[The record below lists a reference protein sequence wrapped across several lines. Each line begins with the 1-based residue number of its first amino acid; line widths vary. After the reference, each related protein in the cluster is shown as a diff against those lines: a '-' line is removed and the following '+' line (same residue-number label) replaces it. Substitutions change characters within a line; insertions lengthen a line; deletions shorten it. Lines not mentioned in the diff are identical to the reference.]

1 MNRKGMR
8 YEPTERNALFDT
20 NFAYMNMDNNKT
32 LTDRMQYKDLTAEQ
46 FIEGIL
52 LSIICFVAVLGN
64 ISIWIIVIR
73 CRALRTVTN
82 CFLLVLSAFDLLVS
96 VVNIPVTVFTI
107 FSGEW
112 FLSDEACIGFGFTN
126 MVTLCGSVLSLCN
139 ISINRYVMVC
149 HPSKFIKVY
158 TRKNV
163 ILMINASIAVTIGVS
178 VPPLLGW
185 CKYSFTPSQ
194 NICFANWPMSLSYA
208 LFMICCCFGVP
219 LVVMI
224 FCNYKI
230 YKTVKTS
237 KKRVSNTY
245 PVQMSMLKDQNGSK
259 SVENINVLGI
269 RRESNQQRCIGNLN
283 TKSEGQSDV
292 NKKHR
297 ALSSTIKTRAS
308 PPKPPVVNKANPEE
322 IRLAIMLVTIVI
334 VFFICWFPYC
344 ISMILSIVVPAAIA
358 VTICVLVPP
367 LIGWCKYSYTPAQY
381 ICFDN
386 CPISRPKIKEKNKM
400 I

>member
-1 MNRKGMR
+1 
-8 YEPTERNALFDT
+8 
-20 NFAYMNMDNNKT
+20 
-32 LTDRMQYKDLTAEQ
+32 
-46 FIEGIL
+46 
-52 LSIICFVAVLGN
+52 
-64 ISIWIIVIR
+64 
-73 CRALRTVTN
+73 
-82 CFLLVLSAFDLLVS
+82 
-96 VVNIPVTVFTI
+96 
-107 FSGEW
+107 
-112 FLSDEACIGFGFTN
+112 
-126 MVTLCGSVLSLCN
+126 
-139 ISINRYVMVC
+139 
-149 HPSKFIKVY
+149 
-158 TRKNV
+158 
-163 ILMINASIAVTIGVS
+163 
-178 VPPLLGW
+178 
-185 CKYSFTPSQ
+185 
-194 NICFANWPMSLSYA
+194 MSLSYA

-259 SVENINVLGI
+259 PVKKTNVLGI

-308 PPKPPVVNKANPEE
+308 PPKRPVVNKANPEE

-344 ISMILSIVVPAAIA
+344 ISMILSIVVPGKVHRIFHMS
-358 VTICVLVPP
+358 TL
-367 LIGWCKYSYTPAQY
+367 LIGYFNSCCNPIIYGLLNKRFSDGYKKLY
-381 ICFDN
+381 CFW
-386 CPISRPKIKEKNKM
+386 R
-400 I
+400 